1 MKFIFVTGGVVSG
14 LGKGIV
20 AASLGA
26 LLKERSLK
34 VSIQKL
40 DPYMNIDP
48 GTMSPFQHGEV
59 FVTDDGA
66 ETDLDLGHYERFIDE
81 SLTRS
86 SNLTSGA
93 VYWNVLQKERS
104 GAFLGQTVQIIPH
117 VTNEIKLAIYNCSN
131 GERGG
136 DGKSGTVDVAIVEIG
151 GTTGDIEQ
159 QAFLEAAR
167 QIATESGRG
176 NCLFIHV
183 CLVPFIP
190 GSLEYKSKP
199 TQHSV
204 RELQSCGIAPG
215 VIIARCDG
223 ELSADVKEKIALFC
237 NVPKDCVITN
247 KTLGCL
253 YEVPLMLSDEGLPDV
268 VCRELSLPYKSV
280 EHSAWRDLAQKI
292 HNCNKSVTIAL
303 VGKYVKLH
311 DSYLSVVEALNHASF
326 ALGAVLTIKWVDSD
340 SVTAES
346 SHAIF
351 SDVSAV
357 ILPGGFGT
365 RGVEGMIATAKY
377 CRENNLPYFGI
388 CLGMQIAVIEFAR
401 SVLGYSDG
409 NSSEFDATTKHAVID
424 LLPGQEGAQKGGT
437 MRLGSYPC
445 VLKNNTILA
454 DSYSENVGGRFDT
467 ILLTQNHSTTDEESG
482 EGVINERHRHR
493 YEFNN
498 AFRDDFT
505 KNGLV
510 LSGTSPDGSL
520 VEAVELDR
528 HKHVHYIGVQFHPEF
543 KSRPLRPHGLFIS
556 FIRAALK

>member
-26 LLKERSLK
+26 LLKERGLG

-81 SLTRS
+81 SLTRD

-117 VTNEIKLAIYNCSN
+117 VTNEIKLAIYNCANKGANNPN
-131 GERGG
+131 GHG
-136 DGKSGTVDVAIVEIG
+136 DNNVAIVEIG

-167 QIATESGRG
+167 QIATENGRN

-183 CLVPFIP
+183 CLIPFVP

-223 ELSADVKEKIALFC
+223 ELPLDIKEKIALFC
-237 NVPKDCVITN
+237 NVPCDCVITN
-247 KTLGCL
+247 KTLKCL
-253 YEVPLMLSDEGLPDV
+253 YEVPLMLHDEGLDDV
-268 VCRELSLPYKSV
+268 VCRELSLPYNSV
-280 EHSAWRDLAQKI
+280 ENSAWRLLANKI
-292 HNCNKSVTIAL
+292 HNCNKTVTVAL

-326 ALGAVLTIKWVDSD
+326 ETGASLTIKWVDSD
-340 SVTAES
+340 SVTGES
-346 SHAIF
+346 APEIF

-365 RGVEGMIATAKY
+365 RGVAGMIATAKY
-377 CRENNLPYFGI
+377 CRENGLPYFGI

-401 SVLGYSDG
+401 NVLGWADA
-409 NSSEFDATTKHAVID
+409 NSSEFDENTTHSVID
-424 LLPGQEGAQKGGT
+424 LLPGQKDVQKGGS
-437 MRLGSYPC
+437 MRLGAYPC
-445 VLKNNTILA
+445 VVKNDTILA
-454 DSYSENVGGRFDT
+454 DSYNEKEIS
-467 ILLTQNHSTTDEESG
+467 
-482 EGVINERHRHR
+482 ERHRHR

-498 AFRDDFT
+498 TFRDDFL
-505 KNGLV
+505 KAGLIF
-510 LSGTSPDGSL
+510 SGTSPNGTL
-520 VEAVELDR
+520 VESVEIPRD
-528 HKHVHYIGVQFHPEF
+528 KHPHYIGVQFHPEF
-543 KSRPLRPHGLFIS
+543 KSRPLRAHGLFAE
-556 FIRAALK
+556 FLKAALKH